1 MIDRNRLEALRRQS
15 ELTCACVAR
24 EGAATGEVSRLM
36 AEHTHIAL
44 VRLVEECRLFVQT
57 HERETEVL
65 HTPGYTTRQRVVL

>member
-24 EGAATGEVSRLM
+24 EENSTREVSRLL

-44 VRLVEECRLFVQT
+44 VRLVAECRLFVQT
-57 HERETEVL
+57 HEKETEVL